1 MAAIDSSNQLK
12 QDIQIIEQN
21 VRQLEKKYTD
31 YFDGKIA
38 REPKELRTQTESLV
52 LRWWGK
58 PIANTMLRFQF
69 HNLVQRWK
77 TYKEKWDRLLRVKEK
92 NEREELIPE

>member
-12 QDIQIIEQN
+12 QDIQVIEQN

-69 HNLVQRWK
+69 NSLVQRWK